1 MILIR
6 VVSLPTVS
14 VPITL
19 PGLRDAAA
27 GDVALEVA
35 RLACLVVA
43 VARLIRPIATI
54 IVVVTAPHI
63 GHAAAVVA
71 LKLVGAA
78 GDVDWNMQQP
88 QVSAQCF

>member
-6 VVSLPTVS
+6 VVSLPAVS

-19 PGLRDAAA
+19 PGFRNAAA

-35 RLACLVVA
+35 RLARLVVA
-43 VARLIRPIATI
+43 VGRLIRPIATI
-54 IVVVTAPHI
+54 IVIVAAPHI

-71 LKLVGAA
+71 LELVGAA
-78 GDVDWNMQQP
+78 GDVDWNIQWP
-88 QVSAQCF
+88 QVSTQCF